1 MRRGVSRGGTD
12 TACLPTRSDTHA
24 DATAPT
30 LTHRFF
36 RALDAEGRLL
46 RLYTQNIDGL
56 DARAGVSPARLV
68 EAHGTLATA
77 SCLRCGRRFPST
89 QLRKAVAAREV
100 ARCPGASCGGL
111 LKPDAVFF
119 HEPLPAAFGD
129 TLDADAS
136 AADLCVIVGSSM
148 RVRPVADIPGRLPP
162 HVPLL
167 VINLEALGP
176 AEGGGVGGGEEA
188 TKQQADPRAG
198 SRGRSSGAKR
208 PRPAAAPRPA
218 PKDRFLHAPD
228 VQLLGPA
235 DVVCGWLWERSG
247 LLGSASSTGA
257 SGMAAGAAAAVASAA
272 TEAGSLACA
281 AACLAHPP
289 VSPLPLPL
297 AHPTTEACDT
307 HSASI
312 VLAAVTEPTSD
323 TSSTAPA
330 VAAELALPVGGAG
343 LLGEEAAAAG
353 STCSS
358 GSSSDTLVRPDGPR
372 CYRFTPAAALA
383 GDEGCSVSGSVSGT
397 VVGCE
402 ADPPPPRPGRQRAVR
417 PR

>member
-1 MRRGVSRGGTD
+1 MRRGAARWAGGARCGAD
-12 TACLPTRSDTHA
+12 AACLPYALLARNDTRA
-24 DATAPT
+24 DATSPT

-77 SCLRCGRRFPST
+77 SCLRCGRRFPSA

-129 TLDADAS
+129 ALDADAS
-136 AADLCVIVGSSM
+136 VADLCVIVGSSM

-176 AEGGGVGGGEEA
+176 AEGGGLGVGGGEEGA
-188 TKQQADPRAG
+188 RPQADARAG

-247 LLGSASSTGA
+247 LLGRADSAAA
-257 SGMAAGAAAAVASAA
+257 SGTAAGAAAAVASAA
-272 TEAGSLACA
+272 TEAGSLAGA

-289 VSPLPLPL
+289 VSPLPPPE
-297 AHPTTEACDT
+297 AHPTTEEPGT
-307 HSASI
+307 LSASI
-312 VLAAVTEPTSD
+312 AVAAVAEPTSD
-323 TSSTAPA
+323 SSSTA
-330 VAAELALPVGGAG
+330 AAGQALPVGAG
-343 LLGEEAAAAG
+343 LQEEEAAAAAG
-353 STCSS
+353 STSS
-358 GSSSDTLVRPDGPR
+358 CSSSDTLVRPDGLR
-372 CYRFTPAAALA
+372 CYRFTPAAASA
-383 GDEGCSVSGSVSGT
+383 GDKGQAIDQSTECSVGGT
-397 VVGCE
+397 VSCE
-402 ADPPPPRPGRQRAVR
+402 ADLPPV
-417 PR
+417 